1 MSDHQTAQQTGRY
14 DDDLNAFTHD
24 IAGQIKAFVA
34 AIAEVARGDSPDSA
48 VSVLLLEVSQLLL
61 AGGRLGAIADVI
73 PHEEYEPDAGYE
85 PDADTLREDLAALL
99 APIDEYA
106 EVFDPYADEPEVIR
120 SRLSDDLADVA
131 LDLIHG
137 LTHYADGRLNEALW
151 WWQFSYLSNWGATA
165 SAALRALQSVVAHV
179 RLDARIDEETAAEQR
194 LLAQVAAE
202 ATGAE

>member
-1 MSDHQTAQQTGRY
+1 MSDHQADPRTGE
-14 DDDLNAFTHD
+14 DDDLSAFTED
-24 IAGQIKAFVA
+24 IARQIQAFATAV
-34 AIAEVARGDSPDSA
+34 AEVARGDSPDSA

-106 EVFDPYADEPEVIR
+106 EVFDPYAAEPEVIR

-137 LTHYADGRLNEALW
+137 LTHYAEGRLNEALW

-165 SAALRALQSVVAHV
+165 SAALRALHSVVAHV
-179 RLDARIDEETAAEQR
+179 RLDARIDDETAAEQR

>member
-1 MSDHQTAQQTGRY
+1 MSDQTVNQ
-14 DDDLNAFTHD
+14 DDDLSAFTED
-24 IAGQIKAFVA
+24 IAGQIQAYVA
-34 AIAEVARGDSPDSA
+34 AVAEVARGDSPDSA

-73 PHEEYEPDAGYE
+73 PHEQYEPDAGYE

-137 LTHYADGRLNEALW
+137 LTHYGGPAER
-151 WWQFSYLSNWGATA
+151 GAV
-165 SAALRALQSVVAHV
+165 VVAV
-179 RLDARIDEETAAEQR
+179 LLPEQLGSDRKRGAARVAVGRRARPARRPHRRRDGSGAAPAR
-194 LLAQVAAE
+194 AGRRGSDRRRVAVA
-202 ATGAE
+202 